1 MTRIRTD
8 IDRARPEHVPALRA
22 FFAEIVASTEVFD
35 LLYQALDGLSR
46 TKAPTATENAEARA
60 ALRQQLRTAST
71 KPLDGLAVCVAH
83 ELTQG
88 DAAAWSEFVGG
99 LDGVEL
105 SADAAAMLADP
116 SSC

>member
-1 MTRIRTD
+1 MTRIRLD
-8 IDRARPEHVPALRA
+8 IDRAQPEHVPALRA
-22 FFAEIVASTEVFD
+22 FFAEIVASTEVVDPLF
-35 LLYQALDGLSR
+35 QALDGLSR
-46 TKAPTATENAEARA
+46 TKAPTATENAEALA
-60 ALRQQLRTAST
+60 ALSQQLRAAST
-71 KPLDGLAVCVAH
+71 TPLDGFAVCVAR

-105 SADAAAMLADP
+105 SAEAVAMLADP